1 MGFVLAISGMAIV
14 MAALALFP
22 GVAMRCAFAIAGVA
36 VQLLGLAVIA
46 YGYKAL
52 QVSSRKD
59 RAAL

>member
-22 GVAMRCAFAIAGVA
+22 GVGLRCGFAIAGVA
-36 VQLLGLAVIA
+36 VEILGLSVIA

-52 QVSSRKD
+52 QVSSRGD
-59 RAAL
+59 GVRR

>member
-22 GVAMRCAFAIAGVA
+22 GVGMRCGFAVVGVA
-36 VQLLGLAVIA
+36 VEMLGLFVIA
-46 YGYKAL
+46 YGYKSL

-59 RAAL
+59 GARR